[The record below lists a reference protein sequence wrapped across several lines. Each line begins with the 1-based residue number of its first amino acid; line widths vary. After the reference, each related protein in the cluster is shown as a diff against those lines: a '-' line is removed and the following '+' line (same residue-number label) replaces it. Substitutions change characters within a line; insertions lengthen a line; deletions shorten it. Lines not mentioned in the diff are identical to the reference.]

1 MANES
6 GGGRA
11 IPVLAVLG
19 ILFFL
24 VTVAVLIRSGD
35 SDSDRDVATGPAV
48 TTPVVS
54 PQVETPVEPQ
64 VEAPVGAV
72 ATGGGGTAG
81 DSASL
86 ALPVVAVAAAL
97 TMLTAGGMVLR
108 RRVA

>member
-11 IPVLAVLG
+11 VPVLAVLG

-35 SDSDRDVATGPAV
+35 SGTDVATGPAV

-54 PQVETPVEPQ
+54 PQAEAPVEPQ
-64 VEAPVGAV
+64 VQPPVGAV

-81 DSASL
+81 DSASPV
-86 ALPVVAVAAAL
+86 LPVVAVAAAL
-97 TMLTAGGMVLR
+97 TMRTAGGMVLR

>member
-1 MANES
+1 MANGSE
-6 GGGRA
+6 GGRA
-11 IPVLAVLG
+11 VPVLTVLG

-35 SDSDRDVATGPAV
+35 SDPGTDVATGPAV

-54 PQVETPVEPQ
+54 PQLEAPVEPQ

-72 ATGGGGTAG
+72 ATGGGGTAA
-81 DSASL
+81 DSARP
-86 ALPVVAVAAAL
+86 LPVVAVAAAL

-108 RRVA
+108 RRMA

>member
-1 MANES
+1 MANGS

-11 IPVLAVLG
+11 VPVLTVLG

-24 VTVAVLIRSGD
+24 VVVAVLIRSGD
-35 SDSDRDVATGPAV
+35 SGTDVATGPAV
-48 TTPVVS
+48 TTPMVS
-54 PQVETPVEPQ
+54 PQVEAPVEPQ

-86 ALPVVAVAAAL
+86 APSVVAVAAVL